1 MAEFPFEEKEIEVV
15 QSRKIKRLELRNV
28 FDAILQAFN
37 LERGGIYTVKQL
49 LLDPGEMVR
58 RYISTGRLNFTSPFK
73 LLIITTTVVFLLLQQ
88 SASFQ
93 EFREG
98 FFVGLKNSEIQNFI
112 DEASRYF
119 NLLLWIYIPIG
130 ALITWGFNYKGK
142 FNYAENL
149 AYQTYLFSLTN
160 IIMMFMVIDVIV
172 PSVFVLL
179 TVYIAFIFYYY
190 FSYKS
195 FFQKGWLR
203 TILEQTLIYLI
214 SSTIYFIV
222 LIGIAMFY
230 LKLNGRT

>member
-37 LERGGIYTVKQL
+37 LERGGVYTVKQL
-49 LLDPGEMVR
+49 LLDPGELVR

-73 LLIITTTVVFLLLQQ
+73 LLIITTTIVFLLLQQ

-93 EFREG
+93 DFREG
-98 FFVGLKNSEIQNFI
+98 FFVGLKNGKIRNFI
-112 DEASRYF
+112 DDASRYF
-119 NLLLWIYIPIG
+119 NILLWIFIPIG
-130 ALITWGFNYKGK
+130 AFITWLFNIKGR
-142 FNYAENL
+142 FNFAENL

-160 IIMMFMVIDVIV
+160 IIMMFMVIDVFV
-172 PSVFVLL
+172 PSGLVIL
-179 TVYIAFIFYYY
+179 TVYIAFVFYYY

-203 TILEQTLIYLI
+203 TIAEQTVIYLL
-214 SSTIYFIV
+214 SSSIYFAV
-222 LIGIAMFY
+222 LIGLAVLY
-230 LKLNGRT
+230 VKLNGPT